1 MLRGDLAVKAVFLG
15 LKNKGITVLETASEL
30 LPDLLVA
37 DANHGLVGI
46 DVMTTR
52 AFSNLT
58 DQDLKVIRSRKLR
71 ALREELSALDKGAL
85 IKYVPTVVPDITD
98 AELEDSKRVVLRNI
112 SLPRIEDESDLPQEL
127 LDLIDHAKS
136 RFDPSFIFSAKPRIP
151 SFESPEEVA
160 ERESS
165 RIILDKS
172 QAAIADTQNSRVS
185 ILTGPAGSGKTL
197 VLVARARLLSQR
209 NPTWKIRVVCF
220 NNALKPYLASLV
232 KDLRNVSVFTFYELI
247 TVNGHF
253 FRMKGATE
261 EIAKRQ
267 YEGQLHISKSA
278 DALLVDE
285 AQDFFAG
292 WLKYLIRTV
301 RDDRGGIFL
310 AGDEKQSLYRHT
322 NLSQDAAEFSP
333 QVLRLERPYRST
345 QQILEFVGALLP
357 EAPLENANLAPE
369 GAVPDLVYIPAG
381 AKRLR
386 FQAVALALDI
396 RRHLSDDPTL
406 KLSDIGVL
414 STRHFDTQ
422 GMIGK
427 PGYFAA
433 IVKEVMGSSQEI
445 RPIFRGFAGE
455 LDMQEE
461 SIKVMTVHSA
471 KGLEFRHVYLVGLE
485 HLGDLED
492 QPSNDL
498 GEAALNLIGPTRA
511 KDRLTVY
518 YSKDNVF
525 LKRLALNEEL
535 YQPLRFPEDYEVK
548 DEWLN

>member
-1 MLRGDLAVKAVFLG
+1 MLKGDLAVKAVFLG
-15 LKNKGITVLETASEL
+15 LKSNGINVLETASEL

-37 DANHGLVGI
+37 DPSYGLIGV
-46 DVMTTR
+46 DVMTTH
-52 AFSNLT
+52 AFTKLSE
-58 DQDLKVIRSRKLR
+58 QDLKTIRSRKMR

-85 IKYVPTVVPDITD
+85 IKYVPTVVPDITA
-98 AELEDSKRVVLRNI
+98 AELEDSKRLVLRNI
-112 SLPRIEDESDLPQEL
+112 SLPKLEQEL
-127 LDLIDHAKS
+127 NSTPELMALIEQAKS
-136 RFDPSFIFSAKPRIP
+136 RFDPSFIFVAKPRVP
-151 SFESPEEVA
+151 SFERPEEVA

-165 RIILDKS
+165 RILLDKS
-172 QAAIADTQNSRVS
+172 QATIAATRNSGVS
-185 ILTGPAGSGKTL
+185 IVTGPAGSGKTL
-197 VLVARARLLSQR
+197 VLVARARLLSLR
-209 NPTWKIRVVCF
+209 NPSWRIRVVCF
-220 NNALKPYLASLV
+220 NNALKPYLESLV
-232 KDLRNVSVFTFYELI
+232 RDLRNVKVFTFYELI
-247 TVNGHF
+247 TANGHS

-267 YEGQLHISKSA
+267 YEGQLHISKNA

-292 WLKYLIRTV
+292 WLKYLVRTV
-301 RDDRGGIFL
+301 KDDRGGIFL
-310 AGDEKQSLYRHT
+310 AGDEKQSLYRQA
-322 NLSQDAAEFSP
+322 NLAKDAEEFSP

-345 QQILEFVGALLP
+345 RQILEFVGSLLP
-357 EAPLENANLAPE
+357 EAPLDNPDLAPE
-369 GAVPDLVYIPAG
+369 GAVPDLVYVPAG
-381 AKRLR
+381 SKKAR
-386 FQAVALALDI
+386 FQTITLSLDI
-396 RRHLSDDPTL
+396 KRHLDNDPTL

-414 STRHFDTQ
+414 CTRHFDIK
-422 GMIGK
+422 GIMGK
-427 PGYFAA
+427 PGHFSAFFGE
-433 IVKEVMGSSQEI
+433 IMGASKAI
-445 RPIFRGFAGE
+445 RPIFQGFAAD
-455 LDMQEE
+455 LDMAEE

-492 QPSNDL
+492 QPSNNL